1 MTTPTNKDHIAF
13 LKSLFFANRNVTKC
27 NDDRISYYR
36 SMDMA
41 NTWEVFNIRAFLSSY
56 NETTYEMEQVSPNP
70 VNIFLI
76 NLLKTLNIIV
86 FDNYSE
92 SLFKDKFYQH
102 LTTLMEL
109 VYISDIR
116 SSASDTIEVLCNKC
130 NELYVSHPSE
140 SHITVKTH
148 ICLSYCV
155 EHERDLMEMK
165 VTLTDEVTKKSNI
178 LTFNFYF

>member
-1 MTTPTNKDHIAF
+1 MTTPTNKDHVAF
-13 LKSLFFANRNVTKC
+13 LKSLFFANRTINKC
-27 NDDRISYYR
+27 NDDRVSYYR
-36 SMDMA
+36 LVDMG
-41 NTWEVFNIRAFLSSY
+41 NTWEVFNVRAFLSSY
-56 NETTYEMEQVSPNP
+56 NEATYEMLQVSPNP
-70 VNIFLI
+70 INIFLI
-76 NLLKTLNIIV
+76 NLLKALNTIV
-86 FDNYSE
+86 FDKYSE

-102 LTTLMEL
+102 LDTLMEL

-116 SSASDTIEVLCNKC
+116 ASVPDTIDVLCKKC
-130 NELYVSHPSE
+130 NELYDSHPSE

-148 ICLSYCV
+148 ICLSYCI